1 MAKLVDTISLVLL
14 VLAAIA
20 FTLGVNALGN
30 LQDLRALYWLV
41 VGGLLLRAAVDMLRP
56 RSGAR

>member
-1 MAKLVDTISLVLL
+1 MAKVVDTISLLL
-14 VLAAIA
+14 LTSSAIA
-20 FTLGVNALGN
+20 FSLGVNALGD
-30 LQDLRALYWLV
+30 QKDLHALYWLV